1 MTDRDRAF
9 APNKYEAQ
17 EATYIALDRL
27 RRLMIGRRIF
37 DEEVAKLVE
46 ELEEA

>member
-27 RRLMIGRRIF
+27 RRLMNSLKNWRSWMRR
-37 DEEVAKLVE
+37 KQQ
-46 ELEEA
+46 

>member
-1 MTDRDRAF
+1 MTDLDRAF

-27 RRLMIGRRIF
+27 CRLMNSLKNWRSWMRR
-37 DEEVAKLVE
+37 KQP
-46 ELEEA
+46 